1 MGYQVYTGANK
12 ASLVVDA
19 HAAEVGGATSRVCVG
34 DKLCFMLAGQLS
46 SIQPLQ

>member
-19 HAAEVGGATSRVCVG
+19 HAAEVGGASSRVCVCVCVCIIAVFNV
-34 DKLCFMLAGQLS
+34 DR
-46 SIQPLQ
+46 SIV